1 MHQNQ
6 KTVMT
11 LAIAAALA
19 LPLVAAAQSNVTV
32 YGKLYPQYERSSQS
46 GATATGAA
54 VSTLSNP
61 AVSTPDQHTLSM
73 ESPNSRLGF
82 RGTEKISGNLKAIF
96 QLEMAIGVDTG
107 SLSNP
112 AVLFGRNTFVG
123 LAGDFGTVKLGNM
136 DTVYKE
142 LGDTIGFF
150 GVSSGNFVAISNV
163 LSKPGLGTSS
173 SSSFHLRRTNSMI
186 YETPEFA
193 GFQALF
199 DYSLGE
205 VPGGGVS
212 KGSVISTGLKYEAGP
227 VYAALAYEVHNDLF
241 GGSKNVKTAL
251 RNSTNPLASSD
262 DRALRL
268 TGVYKFGKQT
278 KAEINVARLE
288 YEETGGAAGKFDSYR
303 KNTWSVAAEHKIGAF
318 TLAAAY
324 GQGSEG
330 SCSLVGGAAC
340 STDGLDGK
348 MLSVGAAYSLSKR
361 TMLYALGSRIN
372 NGDSA
377 LYENL
382 AKTDVAMGQN
392 ISTVALGI
400 SHNF

>member
-1 MHQNQ
+1 MHQKQ

-19 LPLVAAAQSNVTV
+19 LPLAASAQSSVTI

-54 VSTLSNP
+54 VSSLSNA
-61 AVSTPDQHTLSM
+61 AVSTPDDDTLSM

-82 RGTEKISGNLKAIF
+82 RGSEKISGNLKAIF
-96 QLEMAIGVDTG
+96 QLEMGFGVDSG
-107 SLSNP
+107 SLNNP
-112 AVLFGRNTFVG
+112 AVLFGRNTFLG
-123 LAGDFGTVKLGNM
+123 LSGDFGTVKAGNF

-163 LSKPGLGTSS
+163 ISKSGVGTSS
-173 SSSFHLRRTNSMI
+173 SSSFHLRRSNSLEYI
-186 YETPEFA
+186 TPEFG

-205 VPGGGVS
+205 VAGGGVS
-212 KGSVISTGLKYEAGP
+212 KGSVISTGVTYKAGP

-241 GGSKNVKTAL
+241 GGSKNVKSSL
-251 RNSTNPLASSD
+251 RNNSNPLASSD
-262 DRALRL
+262 DRAIRL
-268 TGVYKFGKQT
+268 TGQYKFGKAT
-278 KAEINVARLE
+278 KVELNIARLQ
-288 YEETGGAAGKFDSYR
+288 YEETGGAAGKFADYD
-303 KNTWSVAAEHKIGAF
+303 KNTWSIAGEHKMGAV
-318 TLAAAY
+318 TLAAGY
-324 GQGSEG
+324 GHGSEG

-340 STDGLDGK
+340 NTRGLDGS

-377 LYENL
+377 QYANL

-392 ISTVALGI
+392 ISTFAVGL
-400 SHNF
+400 SHSF

>member
-1 MHQNQ
+1 MHQKQ

-19 LPLVAAAQSNVTV
+19 LPLAASAQSSVTI

-54 VSTLSNP
+54 VSSLSNA
-61 AVSTPDQHTLSM
+61 AVSTPDDDTLSM

-96 QLEMAIGVDTG
+96 QLEMAIGVDSG

-112 AVLFGRNTFVG
+112 SVLFGRNTFVG
-123 LAGDFGTVKLGNM
+123 LSGDFGTVKLGNM

-150 GVSSGNFVAISNV
+150 GVSSGNFVSMSNI
-163 LSKPGLGTSS
+163 LSKSGVGTSS

-186 YETPEFA
+186 YETPEVA
-193 GFQALF
+193 GFQGLF

-212 KGSVISTGLKYEAGP
+212 KGSVISTGVKYEAGP

-241 GGSKNVKTAL
+241 GGSKNVKSAL

-268 TGVYKFGKQT
+268 TALYKFSKQT
-278 KAEINVARLE
+278 KAEVNVARLK
-288 YEETGGAAGKFDSYR
+288 YEETGGAVGKFADYQ
-303 KNTWSVAAEHKIGAF
+303 KNTWSVAAEHKIGAV

-330 SCSLVGGAAC
+330 SCSLVGGVAC
-340 STDGLDGK
+340 STNGLDGK
-348 MLSVGAAYSLSKR
+348 MFSVGAAYSLSKR
-361 TMLYALGSRIN
+361 TMLYALASRIN

-392 ISTVALGI
+392 ISTAAFGI
-400 SHNF
+400 SHSF